1 MTNIQI
7 NKVDI
12 LISSNNSGLVTVA
25 FFASSGLMM
34 TAVMPPHHVE
44 PKLMEVGI
52 TEYSVDQLSEH
63 YASPEMMAHF
73 PNRKR

>member
-1 MTNIQI
+1 MTKIQI
-7 NKVDI
+7 DKVDV

-34 TAVMPPHHVE
+34 IE
-44 PKLMEVGI
+44 PKLMEIGI
-52 TEYSVDQLSEH
+52 AEYSVDQLSEH
-63 YASPEMMAHF
+63 YASPEMMTHF